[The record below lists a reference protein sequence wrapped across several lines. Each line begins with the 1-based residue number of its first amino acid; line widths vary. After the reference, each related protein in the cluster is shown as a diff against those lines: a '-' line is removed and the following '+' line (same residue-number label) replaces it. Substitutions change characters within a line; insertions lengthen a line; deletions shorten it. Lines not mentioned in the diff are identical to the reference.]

1 MRIVIVKEL
10 VADRQKDVLK
20 ILPGLTCFIEGVK
33 GISVESIPGLNETG
47 WRPLMRT
54 PRTGRIQEEN
64 TDPDKLAVA
73 LKQVLVAV
81 KKQDWAWP
89 FLEPVDIQLASDYY
103 DKIKYPM

>member
-1 MRIVIVKEL
+1 MFQVIM
-10 VADRQKDVLK
+10 DFFMF
-20 ILPGLTCFIEGVK
+20 ILFSTLTFQVK

-103 DKIKYPM
+103 DKIKYPMGEINFLFI